1 MIKRDE
7 FAAKMLEYQLN
18 LIGKSTQEAVES
30 NKQWLYEWVL
40 SEEQSKHFKEWFVKQ
55 ALKTY
60 KIPKKKVISNILNP
74 FLLQWGLN
82 VKKS

>member
-7 FAAKMLEYQLN
+7 FATKMLEYQLL
-18 LIGKSTQEAVES
+18 LIGKTVQEALD
-30 NKQWLYEWVL
+30 NKKWIFEWDID
-40 SEEQSKHFKEWFVKQ
+40 EINHKKFKDYFIKE

-60 KIPKKKVISNILNP
+60 KIPKRKVINNILNP

>member
-7 FAAKMLEYQLN
+7 FAIKMLEYQLN
-18 LIGKSTQEAVES
+18 LIGKTTEQAIDS
-30 NKQWLYEWVL
+30 NAQWRYEWLL
-40 SEEQSKHFKEWFVKQ
+40 SEEQSKQFREYFIKQ

-60 KIPKKKVISNILNP
+60 KVPRKKVIINILNP